1 MKRYL
6 LICIACI
13 SLYLS
18 GTLALSAQ
26 IRSDKAALRFPS
38 DSSALYPFYQR
49 LDALQAEG
57 KEQIN
62 VLHIGASHVQAGVFS
77 HRMRWHFSQLCDTNA
92 LPSRGLI
99 FPYSAARTNNPP
111 YYKVRSQGQWKST
124 RNVYKDYDI
133 DLGMSGIA
141 ISTQDSSARI
151 QVRLN
156 KDSSLI
162 YHFNR
167 IQLLCNEP
175 SPSFIPCVDDSLFG
189 TYDKA
194 TQSWIFHLAQPQD
207 SFSLSFV
214 ENRAVISFMENNLLA
229 FSHRPADFFQL
240 NGILLDNDYPGI
252 SYHAIGVNGAS
263 VNDFIRCR
271 HFQRDIQLIQ
281 PDLVIFGIGIND
293 ATKPEFTQELF
304 VHQYDTLIN
313 YLQAANPDLTMIFMT
328 NNDSYI
334 RRKTPNKQALVAQA
348 AFEELATKHQAALW
362 DVFDMMGGLGSAR
375 RWRDQGLMKPD
386 LVHFTNPGYEYLGDC
401 LFEAI
406 MQDYQHYQSRQES
419 L

>member
-1 MKRYL
+1 MKRYT
-6 LICIACI
+6 LITLACI
-13 SLYLS
+13 CLFLMGS
-18 GTLALSAQ
+18 LALSAQ
-26 IRSDKAALRFPS
+26 IRPEKAALRFPS
-38 DSSALYPFYQR
+38 DTTALYPFYQQ
-49 LDALQAEG
+49 LSSWQQTG
-57 KEQIN
+57 KGHIN

-77 HRMRWHFSQLCDTNA
+77 HRMRWHFAHLGDTTS

-111 YYKVRSQGQWKST
+111 YYKVSSSGQWKTT

-141 ISTQDSSARI
+141 ISTQDTSARVK
-151 QVRLN
+151 VRLN

-167 IQLLCNEP
+167 IQILCNEP

-189 TYDKA
+189 TYDRK
-194 TQSWIFHLAQPQD
+194 TQSWLFRLTKPQD
-207 SFSLSFV
+207 SFALSFV
-214 ENRAVISFMENNLLA
+214 ENRAVKHFMEQNLLA

-240 NGILLDNDYPGI
+240 NGILLSNDVPGI

-263 VNDFIRCR
+263 VNDYIRCR
-271 HFQRDIQLIQ
+271 HFQRDMQLIK

-313 YLQAANPDLTMIFMT
+313 YLQAANPHLTMIFMT

-334 RRKTPNKQALVAQA
+334 RRKTPNKNALVAQA
-348 AFEELATKHQAALW
+348 AFVELAEKHQAALW

-375 RWRDQGLMKPD
+375 RWRDKALMKPD
-386 LVHFTNPGYEYLGDC
+386 LVHFTNAGYEYLGDC

-406 MQDYQHYQSRQES
+406 MHDYQQYLKTKPHE
-419 L
+419 

>member
-1 MKRYL
+1 MKRYC
-6 LICIACI
+6 LICLACI
-13 SLYLS
+13 SLFFS
-18 GTLALSAQ
+18 GQFALMAQ
-26 IRSDKAALRFPS
+26 FRSDKADLRFPS
-38 DSSALYPFYQR
+38 DSTALYPFYQR
-49 LDALQAEG
+49 MAQWQQTG
-57 KEQIN
+57 QGHIN

-77 HRMRWHFSQLCDTNA
+77 HRMRWHFSQLGDTST

-111 YYKVRSQGQWKST
+111 YYKVHSQGQWKTT

-133 DLGMSGIA
+133 ELGMSGIA
-141 ISTQDSSARI
+141 ISTQDSSARFS
-151 QVRLN
+151 VKLN
-156 KDSSLI
+156 RDSSLI
-162 YHFNR
+162 YQFSR

-175 SPSFIPCVDDSLFG
+175 TPSFIPVVNDSLFG
-189 TYDKA
+189 TYDGNS
-194 TQSWIFHLAQPQD
+194 QSWIYHLAQPQD

-214 ENRAVISFMENNLLA
+214 ENRAVKSFMKNNLMA
-229 FSHRPADFFQL
+229 FSQRPADYFQL
-240 NGILLDNDYPGI
+240 NGILLDNDNPGI

-263 VNDFIRCR
+263 VNDFIRCC
-271 HFQRDIQLIQ
+271 HFQRDIQLLQ

-304 VHQYDTLIN
+304 VNQYDTLIN

-334 RRKTPNKQALVAQA
+334 RRKTPNKKALVAQA

-375 RWRDQGLMKPD
+375 RWRDKGLMKPD

-406 MQDYQHYQSRQES
+406 MQDYQYYLTKQEP
-419 L
+419 